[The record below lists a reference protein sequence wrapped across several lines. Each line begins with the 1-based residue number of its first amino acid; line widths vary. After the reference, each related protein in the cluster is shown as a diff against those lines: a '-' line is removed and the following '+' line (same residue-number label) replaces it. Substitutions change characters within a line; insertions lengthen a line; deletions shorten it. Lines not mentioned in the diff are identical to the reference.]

1 MNVAN
6 WENQV
11 TMFKSVT
18 CKTESISSFLSFF
31 KEIIFL
37 ALKKNWFHIAHLQM
51 WNKCAEMIVI
61 HYLFIF
67 TFFPG
72 CKAVDMQLIPADN
85 LLDHVHFKQ
94 IHQWGTFWSLQVH
107 QQSHSGY
114 FGFHKTFTTD
124 LSVDSFAV
132 VSGADPAAA
141 DFLWDWI
148 VIRLVLHS
156 FNQR

>member
-1 MNVAN
+1 
-6 WENQV
+6 
-11 TMFKSVT
+11 
-18 CKTESISSFLSFF
+18 
-31 KEIIFL
+31 
-37 ALKKNWFHIAHLQM
+37 M

-132 VSGADPAAA
+132 VSVQILLLTFCEIGLSLDLFYTRSIKGSGSRESPVKNEVKHTKTVSHGHVTCKHQCWQS
-141 DFLWDWI
+141 L
-148 VIRLVLHS
+148 VIPYWSSLLTWNVW
-156 FNQR
+156 

>member
-1 MNVAN
+1 
-6 WENQV
+6 
-11 TMFKSVT
+11 
-18 CKTESISSFLSFF
+18 
-31 KEIIFL
+31 
-37 ALKKNWFHIAHLQM
+37 M

-61 HYLFIF
+61 HYLSIF

-72 CKAVDMQLIPADN
+72 CKAVDMQLIPADY

-107 QQSHSGY
+107 QQSHSRY

-141 DFLWDWI
+141 DFLWDLI
-148 VIRLVLHS
+148 VIRFVLHS

>member
-11 TMFKSVT
+11 TMFKSVM
-18 CKTESISSFLSFF
+18 CKIESVSSFLSFF
-31 KEIIFL
+31 KEIISL
-37 ALKKNWFHIAHLQM
+37 ALKKIAHLQM

-61 HYLFIF
+61 HYLSIF

-72 CKAVDMQLIPADN
+72 CKAVDMQLIPADY

-148 VIRLVLHS
+148 VIRFVLHS